1 MAFIYINGNFYEEV
15 DAKISVKD
23 RGFRFG
29 DGVFETV
36 SFNNGKIFR
45 WDLHKQRLDAGLEAI
60 KLDFNTERLESDI
73 LKTIQKNGL
82 TSGSARLTITRGEGS
97 RGYLPTYQKIS
108 NVVIEA
114 MERPEMNRVDA
125 NLCVSKYRKIP
136 TECLP
141 VNYKLSQ
148 GLNSTLAKI
157 EAREKNFFESL
168 LLNID
173 DEIAECASANIFW
186 TRGKKIYTP
195 SLECGALKGVVRSV
209 IKEVSPYKIVEGRF
223 KLKHLRKAEEIFIS
237 NSTIRVL
244 PVSEIDGLWK
254 NKKGH
259 KIAHELLGLVEASIA
274 RQ

>member
-1 MAFIYINGNFYEEV
+1 MSFIYINGNFYEEV

-29 DGVFETV
+29 DGVFETI
-36 SFNNGKIFR
+36 SFHNGKLYR
-45 WDLHKQRLDAGLEAI
+45 WDLHKKRLDGGLEAI

-114 MERPEMNRVDA
+114 MERPEMNRVDG

-136 TECLP
+136 NECLP

-157 EAREKNFFESL
+157 EAREKNFFEAL

-195 SLECGALKGVVRSV
+195 SLEAGALDGVMRSV
-209 IKEVSPYKIVEGRF
+209 VKELSPYKVVEGRF
-223 KLKHLRKAEEIFIS
+223 KLKDLRKADEIFIT
-237 NSTIRVL
+237 NVTVRVL
-244 PVSEIDGLWK
+244 PVSAVEGLWN
-254 NKKGH
+254 NKRGH
-259 KIAHELLGLVEASIA
+259 KIAHELLSLVEKEIA
-274 RQ
+274 KQ